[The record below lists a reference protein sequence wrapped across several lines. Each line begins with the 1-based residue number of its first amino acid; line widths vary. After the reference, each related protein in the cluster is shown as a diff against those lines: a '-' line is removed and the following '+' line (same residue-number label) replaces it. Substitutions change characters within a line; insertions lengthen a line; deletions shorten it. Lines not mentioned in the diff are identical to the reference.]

1 MDRLPPSI
9 GTFSNLRMVPGMY
22 QVESYLQVRRA
33 VMVEGMSIREASRAF
48 GLHRD
53 TVRKGY
59 LPQAVGQGSTL
70 EHPERRGG
78 RGIPLSQPGT
88 LS

>member
-1 MDRLPPSI
+1 
-9 GTFSNLRMVPGMY
+9 MY
-22 QVESYLQVRRA
+22 QVESYLRVRRA

-59 LPQAVGQGSTL
+59 LPKLWGRDQLLNTL
-70 EHPERRGG
+70 RDVVDGG
-78 RGIPLSQPGT
+78 YRSPS
-88 LS
+88 